1 MLKTNFCEMAALYL
15 DLVAEQGVAQTT
27 EDALESCVSWAE
39 GCEEDY
45 SDYPHY
51 KIACFIHGYFYNLYK
66 AERRAERLTQQ
77 REDLERS
84 FSL

>member
-1 MLKTNFCEMAALYL
+1 MLETNFCEMAALYL
-15 DLVAEQGVAQTT
+15 DMAAEQGVAQTA

-51 KIACFIHGYFYNLYK
+51 KIACFIHDYFHSLYR
-66 AERRAERLTQQ
+66 AERRAERLAQQ
-77 REDLERS
+77 CEILERS
-84 FSL
+84 YSL